1 MRLNRFNQMRA
12 MRLSGIFSCLLA
24 AALVETQSVL
34 AQESSGAETGVIRGK
49 VVISA
54 ADDVTEGIMRGRILN
69 RYESRGDQLE
79 KPFEPYTLTEK
90 AVVFI
95 ETVPGSYAPPQNHP
109 TLDQRDMVFRPL
121 VLPVVVGSIVDFPN
135 SDPLF
140 HNVFSLSEPK
150 EFDLGRY
157 PQGQH
162 RSVRFDRQGVV
173 SVYCEIH
180 SYMFATILVLQN
192 PYFAQPDQD
201 GNFEI
206 GGVPP
211 GTYQLSFWF
220 GRKKIDT
227 KSIVVAA
234 RQITSAVFQY

>member
-1 MRLNRFNQMRA
+1 MNRFNEMNAPRI
-12 MRLSGIFSCLLA
+12 SGTISGLFA
-24 AALVETQSVL
+24 AILFLTPHAI
-34 AQESSGAETGVIRGK
+34 AQEVSGVETGVIRGR
-49 VVISA
+49 VVISG
-54 ADDVTEGIMRGRILN
+54 ADDVTEEIMRGRTLN
-69 RYESRGDQLE
+69 RYEAHSDQ
-79 KPFEPYTLTEK
+79 FERSFQPYTLTEK

-95 ETVPGSYAPPQNHP
+95 ESVPGTYLPPQNHP

-121 VLPVVVGSIVDFPN
+121 VLPVLVGSTVDFPN

-140 HNVFSLSEPK
+140 HNVFSLSDPK

-162 RSVRFDRQGVV
+162 RSVRFDKQGVV

-192 PYFAQPDQD
+192 PYFAQPDQE

-206 GGVPP
+206 GGVPV

-220 GRKKIDT
+220 GRKKVDT
-227 KSIVVAA
+227 KTIVVSA
-234 RQITSAVFQY
+234 RQTTSTVFQY